1 MKPFDVI
8 QGFLECAATRSAT
21 ADRLGG
27 EFVKVSEA
35 LGFRYVACCSHVD
48 PFHPPR
54 EAVMLHNY
62 PRGWVRTFSEAK
74 LYEIDPVL
82 ELARTYPFPFFWDTA
97 FRAGSLTRPQKMVL
111 ADAAGYGLAHGYTMP
126 LHLSWLPGTLRAS
139 CSVVPDGEG
148 IDTASYVVIELLA
161 RYFYFLVSRPHA
173 PWLTP
178 PPENLTQRER
188 ECLALVAQGKHEWII
203 GRLLD
208 LGVPTVHTH
217 IEHGKRRLGATTGPQ
232 AVARALMTGQLTYGE
247 LARRVDVDPARLD
260 DTPRTGR
267 R

>member
-1 MKPFDVI
+1 MSLFDVM
-8 QGFLECAATRSAT
+8 QGFLECAATDSPPP
-21 ADRLGG
+21 DRLGG
-27 EFVKVSEA
+27 EFVKVSES

-82 ELARTYPFPFFWDTA
+82 ERARTYPFPFFWDTA
-97 FRAGSLTRPQKMVL
+97 FQADSLTRLQKMVL

-139 CSVVPDGEG
+139 CSVVPDGERV
-148 IDTASYVVIELLA
+148 DTTSYVVIELLA

-178 PPENLTQRER
+178 PREKLTQRER
-188 ECLALVAQGKHEWII
+188 ECLALVARGKHDWII
-203 GRLLD
+203 GRLLS

-217 IEHGKRRLGATTGPQ
+217 IEHGKARLGATTRPQ
-232 AVARALMTGQLTYGE
+232 AVAQALMTGQLTYGE
-247 LARRVDVDPARLD
+247 LTRRVNVDPVRPD
-260 DTPRTGR
+260 DIPPTGR

>member
-1 MKPFDVI
+1 MNQFDVL
-8 QGFLECAATRSAT
+8 QGFLERAATDSLPP
-21 ADRLGG
+21 DRLAG
-27 EFVKVSEA
+27 EFIKVTES

-62 PRGWVRTFSEAK
+62 PQGWVRTFSEAK

-82 ELARTYPFPFFWDTA
+82 ERARTNPFPFFWDRA
-97 FRAGSLTRPQKMVL
+97 FQADSLTRSQKVVL
-111 ADAAGYGLAHGYTMP
+111 ADAASYGLTHGYTVP

-139 CSVVPDGEG
+139 CSVVPDSEH
-148 IDTASYVVIELLA
+148 IDTASYVAIELLA
-161 RYFYFLVSRPHA
+161 KYFYLLVSRPHA
-173 PWLTP
+173 PWLAP
-178 PPENLTQRER
+178 PRDKLTQREH
-188 ECLALVAQGKHEWII
+188 ECMALVARGKHDWII

-217 IEHGKRRLGATTGPQ
+217 IEHGKARLGATTRPQ
-232 AVARALMTGQLTYGE
+232 AVALALMTGQLTYGE